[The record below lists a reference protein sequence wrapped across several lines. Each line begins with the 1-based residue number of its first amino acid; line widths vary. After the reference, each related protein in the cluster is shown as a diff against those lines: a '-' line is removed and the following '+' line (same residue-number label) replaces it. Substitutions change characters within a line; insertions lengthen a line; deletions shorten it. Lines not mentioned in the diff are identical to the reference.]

1 LVIRSGNGGGLR
13 FGAQHSQC
21 VENWAMMVPGLK
33 VVVPSNALDVIGLM
47 AASIRDD
54 DPVIFLEAKVL
65 YASKMEVPDG
75 EIVDSLGS
83 AKVLRQGTD
92 ATLVALGSMVPK
104 ALDAAQELAT
114 AGIDCTVVDVRS
126 LVPLDATTILREVGA
141 TGRLFTVEENPRLC
155 GWGGELASIVSEEIF
170 YELDGPV
177 VRITTPHIPL
187 PAADALEDLAIPSV
201 ERIVTTV
208 TKSMNS

>member
-1 LVIRSGNGGGLR
+1 
-13 FGAQHSQC
+13 